1 MIIYDIVLVV
11 IEMEISQ
18 FEFKKNF
25 GQNFLKDKN
34 IIEKIVNSVGIKDNS
49 LVIEIGPG
57 AGALTKELS
66 VISKQVLA
74 YEIDCRL
81 EEVLDKN
88 LMHCNNVDI
97 IYDDFLNRSVKEDI
111 KKYQYQHLYV
121 VSNLPYYI
129 TTPIITKL
137 IEEELKVEKVVVMV
151 QKEVGDRF
159 SAKPGSKDYN
169 SLTVFLNYYFEVNKL
184 FVVNRNSFIP
194 KPNVDS
200 IVVSLTSK
208 TNLLH
213 VKNESHFFKLV
224 RDSFKYK
231 RKTLKNNLKNY
242 DLKKVEKVLN
252 EYNMTLTTRA
262 EQLPLEVFVKI
273 SNCLS

>member
-1 MIIYDIVLVV
+1 
-11 IEMEISQ
+11 MEISQ